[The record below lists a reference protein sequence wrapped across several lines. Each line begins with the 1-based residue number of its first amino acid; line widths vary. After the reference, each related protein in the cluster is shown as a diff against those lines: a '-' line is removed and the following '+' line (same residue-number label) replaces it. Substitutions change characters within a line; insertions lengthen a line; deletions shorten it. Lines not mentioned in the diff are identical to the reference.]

1 VAQPGG
7 IGASK
12 YAGFISYSHHDRKVG
27 EWLHRALE
35 RYRVPRRLV
44 GQPGAHGP
52 VPARLYPIFRDR
64 DELSA
69 GVLAEQLRA
78 AIGQSRCF
86 ILICSP
92 QAAASRWVNA
102 EVEQW
107 FAAGGSPA
115 RLLCLIADGE
125 PNATAQGR
133 PERECLPPAL
143 RNRII
148 DGLPFEP
155 MAAQLDADADG
166 RDNARLKLIAGML
179 GVGYDELKRRD
190 LVARNRRLA
199 MLAGLSLGVAAM
211 TVALAIYAVLA
222 QREAE
227 RSRQQGEDLIGFMLG
242 ALRGKL
248 EPLGKL
254 DILDAVGDQAIAY
267 FAGLDT
273 GRDPGPRALA
283 ARAKALRQIGEVR
296 FAQGRP
302 AEAVDTLTAALK
314 IQRDLSRRQ
323 PDDNELL
330 FELGQ
335 TEFWVG
341 YAAWRAGQYDRAE
354 SNLIAYERVSQ
365 QLAAREPANPKYQ
378 TEVAYALNNLGVLAY
393 ERKRYA
399 EALPLFQQS
408 SSAAGKFVDDP
419 TIDAETVRSLLD
431 SMSWEGSTL
440 VSLHRYDEGLLKLGE
455 HSHRLHA
462 LVRQHP
468 DDRRQ
473 QYQLL
478 LSLTAL
484 GSEAINAGQPELAL
498 ATVREGIPLGKRLI
512 ASDPSNVDYRLTAA
526 RHLHIEAAAL
536 FQQQRWQAAA
546 ASNAEAHDQLLE
558 VLHHDHSRAWA
569 RHDMVRCWD
578 LALELAWRNGDVARI
593 RATVSEALKELGLI
607 QPEAIGEQW
616 TYANVHL
623 FALERALY
631 LDHDQAAAASH
642 RTAASAALQLI
653 KPDTPDDSPAIA
665 RLRALL
671 GLMSG
676 ADHIPDTAQPDNA
689 SPYAYSV
696 ARFMARRCAAR
707 PPELAAAA
715 CRELENLPQ
724 PRLAD
729 PINKSGALAWQD
741 PPAPSP
747 SR

>member
-1 VAQPGG
+1 VGSSG
-7 IGASK
+7 YR
-12 YAGFISYSHHDRKVG
+12 YAGFISYSHRDRKVG

-35 RYRVPRRLV
+35 RYRVPRHLI

-69 GVLAEQLRA
+69 GVLARQLHV

-92 QAAASRWVNA
+92 HSASSHWVNE
-102 EVEQW
+102 EVEH
-107 FAAGGSPA
+107 FLSSGGDPGC
-115 RLLCLIADGE
+115 LLCLIADGE

-341 YAAWRAGQYDRAE
+341 YAAWRAGRYDPAE
-354 SNLIAYERVSQ
+354 INFKAYNEISR
-365 QLAAREPANPKYQ
+365 QLVRRQPDSKRFQA
-378 TEVAYALNNLGVLAY
+378 EVAYALVNLGVLAY
-393 ERKRYA
+393 ERRRYS
-399 EALPLFQQS
+399 EALPLFDQAS
-408 SSAAGKFVDDP
+408 VAAQPVLDDP
-419 TIDAETVRSLLD
+419 GSDIQTRFQLLD
-431 SMSWEGSTL
+431 AMSWQGSTL
-440 VSLHRYDEGLLKLGE
+440 MALRRYDDSLSRFAE
-455 HSHRLHA
+455 HAERGR
-462 LVRQHP
+462 RQLAEHP
-468 DDRRQ
+468 DDRRLQAAFASSLSTYGFAAIEAGRPELVADLHREGIALTGQLMATDPANIDYRARALNYRLLEAWMLFQ
-473 QYQLL
+473 QAHWQASATAVRSLRPEILALLHDEPAFQRVRTLL
-478 LSLTAL
+478 LS
-484 GSEAINAGQPELAL
+484 S
-498 ATVREGIPLGKRLI
+498 
-512 ASDPSNVDYRLTAA
+512 
-526 RHLHIEAAAL
+526 
-536 FQQQRWQAAA
+536 W
-546 ASNAEAHDQLLE
+546 LL
-558 VLHHDHSRAWA
+558 SW
-569 RHDMVRCWD
+569 
-578 LALELAWRNGDVARI
+578 ELAWQLGDLAFAQQIAGQALQVAGSSP
-593 RATVSEALKELGLI
+593 TVRDEGRVDLAF
-607 QPEAIGEQW
+607 A
-616 TYANVHL
+616 HL
-623 FALERALY
+623 FALELAQYVDRNP
-631 LDHDQAAAASH
+631 
-642 RTAASAALQLI
+642 ASAARHRDAARVLVAAISGSSAGDEDRNDRLQ
-653 KPDTPDDSPAIA
+653 
-665 RLRALL
+665 ALL
-671 GLMSG
+671 DLMSG
-676 ADHIPDTAQPDNA
+676 LDRTPAAANPA
-689 SPYAYSV
+689 SHAPWASSV
-696 ARFMARRCAAR
+696 SRFIERRCR
-707 PPELAAAA
+707 PRQPQ
-715 CRELENLPQ
+715 LPASLCKRGTGDHADAGQ
-724 PRLAD
+724 RRISRLAL
-729 PINKSGALAWQD
+729 P
-741 PPAPSP
+741 
-747 SR
+747 R